1 MQMNLKSIWIYLS
14 KLIGLYSTYHLIGH
28 TRCLLNLIAQLK
40 KAFNEMGGRLAE
52 AQFLLNFGHL
62 ECFHQGINAW
72 VNALNLTSWTSR
84 RGTPP
89 SPPPPSSITPKSMTR
104 FWTFTLNI
112 KVIPRTCEQKGSG
125 LHTWSYYIMDGHCS
139 SFDDSFLMSYFT
151 TRDVRPPRTHSAKIL
166 EKKWK
171 PIRYLSHIFTCR
183 TE

>member
-84 RGTPP
+84 RRTWGTPP
-89 SPPPPSSITPKSMTR
+89 TPTSSSIILLKSMTR
-104 FWTFTLNI
+104 FWTFTL
-112 KVIPRTCEQKGSG
+112 KTSK
-125 LHTWSYYIMDGHCS
+125 
-139 SFDDSFLMSYFT
+139 SFQELVNKKDLGY
-151 TRDVRPPRTHSAKIL
+151 IL
-166 EKKWK
+166 EVTTSWMAIVLPLMILFWWAILQQETFVLLEHTVQK
-171 PIRYLSHIFTCR
+171 S
-183 TE
+183 